1 MRIDLF
7 ELRPQR
13 FYPEASGLLGL
24 TKSVILLCGCL
35 IVGCFQHKQ
44 KICSFIK
51 NCSMSNKDLKQEINN
66 VLDSIPEDIL
76 EDVLNYL
83 RVISNKS
90 KSTIQMSQNLSKILD
105 EDKNLLE
112 RLAQ

>member
-1 MRIDLF
+1 M
-7 ELRPQR
+7 
-13 FYPEASGLLGL
+13 
-24 TKSVILLCGCL
+24 
-35 IVGCFQHKQ
+35 
-44 KICSFIK
+44 K

>member
-1 MRIDLF
+1 M
-7 ELRPQR
+7 
-13 FYPEASGLLGL
+13 
-24 TKSVILLCGCL
+24 
-35 IVGCFQHKQ
+35 
-44 KICSFIK
+44 K
-51 NCSMSNKDLKQEINN
+51 NCSMSNKDLKQEINK

>member
-1 MRIDLF
+1 
-7 ELRPQR
+7 
-13 FYPEASGLLGL
+13 
-24 TKSVILLCGCL
+24 
-35 IVGCFQHKQ
+35 
-44 KICSFIK
+44 
-51 NCSMSNKDLKQEINN
+51 MSNKDLKQEINN

-83 RVISNKS
+83 RGISNKS

>member
-1 MRIDLF
+1 
-7 ELRPQR
+7 
-13 FYPEASGLLGL
+13 
-24 TKSVILLCGCL
+24 
-35 IVGCFQHKQ
+35 
-44 KICSFIK
+44 
-51 NCSMSNKDLKQEINN
+51 MSNKDLKQEINN

-90 KSTIQMSQNLSKILD
+90 KSTIKMSQNLSKILD